1 MSEWECSVCT
11 LLNKE
16 TDDMCSACSLRKHNA
31 VLKYPP
37 YTSMDH
43 YGASSKLTYTDAVKS
58 ELKDTS
64 ADPVTDND
72 WTCSDCT
79 FHNSESTKC
88 AMCEISKTDSLR
100 KSRTPV
106 KKSYN
111 RQEQNIPRG
120 YATASRSMSQN
131 DIEADYV
138 KGGGEV
144 RIVLLGRTGS
154 GKSATGN
161 TILGGNKFIAMVSG
175 TSVTANC
182 SRGECYRG
190 NRLLLVVDTPGLFDT
205 KHLNDEIKNE
215 ISKCVGMTSPGPHA
229 VLLVIAIGRYTKEE
243 QDTVE
248 HFIQHFGHEI
258 IRYMMIVFTR
268 EDRLKQ
274 EQRTIE
280 EFLETAPSTLKE
292 IVSKCENRYI
302 CVNNLANESEKG
314 RKVDDLITKIDAM
327 VAENGGNCYTNEMYA
342 AAEEIVT
349 QSMQRKEMELSLN
362 HMSSE
367 FEQDIHALTGE
378 KSKLEDTMTKM
389 RFEKDHSEEE
399 KKILQM
405 KMVRLQQQ
413 KEISKGEMGEE
424 KKRQLT
430 LKIAELR
437 KSEVRLSQQLQRE
450 ERKRLLMLS
459 DLEKANY
466 EIKEKQNEIKKGFSR
481 CYRRR
486 GHIDEHSL
494 RQQVRDDI
502 ENKSPNIFTE
512 LLKSIKNVGR
522 KFLSRAIKLFTKQL

>member
-1 MSEWECSVCT
+1 MGYELICDCIGQWTGTFCQESQCT
-11 LLNKE
+11 SYDCGFGDCYIE
-16 TDDMCSACSLRKHNA
+16 
-31 VLKYPP
+31 
-37 YTSMDH
+37 
-43 YGASSKLTYTDAVKS
+43 
-58 ELKDTS
+58 
-64 ADPVTDND
+64 PVNGTAQCLCGDRYVNY
-72 WTCSDCT
+72 C
-79 FHNSESTKC
+79 
-88 AMCEISKTDSLR
+88 
-100 KSRTPV
+100 P
-106 KKSYN
+106 
-111 RQEQNIPRG
+111 
-120 YATASRSMSQN
+120 ASRSMSQN

-138 KGGGEV
+138 KGDRE
-144 RIVLLGRTGS
+144 
-154 GKSATGN
+154 
-161 TILGGNKFIAMVSG
+161 GNKCIAMVSG

-182 SRGECYRG
+182 SRGECYRE

-205 KHLNDEIKNE
+205 KHFNNEITNE

-248 HFIQHFGHEI
+248 HFIQHFGDDV

-268 EDRLKQ
+268 EDSLKQ
-274 EQRTIE
+274 EHKTIE
-280 EFLETAPSTLKE
+280 EFLETAPSALKD
-292 IVSKCENRYI
+292 IVRKCENRYI
-302 CVNNLANESEKG
+302 CVDNLANESEKG
-314 RKVDDLITKIDAM
+314 RKVDDLITKIDDM

-349 QSMQRKEMELSLN
+349 QSMQHKEMELSLS
-362 HMSSE
+362 H
-367 FEQDIHALTGE
+367 ILALTGE

-389 RFEKDHSEEE
+389 QFEKDHSEEE
-399 KKILQM
+399 KKTIRM

-413 KEISKGEMGEE
+413 KEISEGEMGEE
-424 KKRQLT
+424 TKRQLT

-481 CYRRR
+481 CYTRR
-486 GHIDEHSL
+486 GHIDDNSL

-512 LLKSIKNVGR
+512 LLESIKNVGR
-522 KFLSRAIKLFTKQL
+522 KFRSRAIKLFTKQL